1 MSKYQ
6 VGMTSYAELDMTAG
20 VVATRPY
27 LLCLDCGEHWTD
39 IAGKLDI
46 LKDQHTG
53 PRGCPAD
60 QRAAERY
67 GRQFKKAD
75 AWDYRVL
82 SEAEIVELKE
92 MGL

>member
-46 LKDQHTG
+46 LKAQHTG
-53 PRGCPAD
+53 PLACPAD
-60 QRAAERY
+60 RRSSERFEAQRRAQ
-67 GRQFKKAD
+67 GFHG
-75 AWDYRVL
+75 
-82 SEAEIVELKE
+82 E
-92 MGL
+92 MSGQEFMDRAIGAL